1 MDHLLQDLRYTSR
14 TLRKSPGFAAVAV
27 LMLALG
33 IGANTAIFSV
43 VDGLL
48 LRPLPYPE
56 PDALVQIRHVNQRGG
71 SILNF
76 AYPNFVD
83 LREQNRSLDAVGAYA
98 SVRISVTGGSEPTR
112 VEGAYV
118 TEGFFESLGVTPEL
132 GRAFAPN
139 EVGASAAGVAVV
151 GHGYWQD
158 NLGGVGDLSEAVVRV
173 GEAVYRVVG
182 VMPQGFAF
190 PGETRLWLPSG
201 ASLETENRTAH
212 NYHVVGRLSGE
223 VSLEQ
228 AQEDLSA
235 IARRLKATYGDD
247 TAMSDVAAVP
257 LREELVGPT
266 RTPLL
271 ILLGAAG
278 FLLLITCANVA
289 NLLLARM
296 AARQREISIR
306 LALGASRGRVA
317 TQLLTE
323 SLVLSLAGGGL
334 AVALAL
340 WGVPAMLA
348 LEPGGLPRL
357 GEVGINWTVL
367 LFALAASVLTACV
380 LGVMPALSQAT
391 GDARGALAEGQLTQT
406 GGVRSQHARR
416 VLVVAQV
423 ALTLVL
429 LAGAGLLGR
438 SFLSLLTLDPGYR
451 TGGGL
456 VMDLWMP
463 GGEGSVERA
472 GRFHDELR
480 ARLQALPGVAEV
492 GGVSSFPLSG
502 GVSDGSFVILDGP
515 ADVAGLISFDQVMRQ
530 PELIERMRQMFN
542 DPERTGQ
549 AEFRVASEGYFR
561 AMGIPLRRGRFFDE
575 RDVPDATHVA
585 LISQSLAETRWP
597 GEDPIGKW
605 IEFGNMDGD
614 LTPFMIVG
622 VVGDVR
628 DRALGAIPRPT
639 FYGNARQRP
648 TRTLEYSVVM
658 RAADD
663 ATALIPS
670 ARAVV
675 RELRADVPVE
685 FRTVDEIVSSSVS
698 DRRFVLLLLGF
709 FAATALLLAVTGIYG
724 VISYLAA
731 QRTKEMGIRLAL
743 GAATGQVSRLLVGQ
757 GAALALIGVGIGLL
771 AALGLTRLLGSLL
784 YDVGA
789 ADPVTFGAAAL
800 LLGGV
805 AVLASYLPARRVSR
819 LDPMST
825 LRRE

>member
-1 MDHLLQDLRYTSR
+1 MDHALQDLRYSLR
-14 TLRKSPGFAAVAV
+14 TLRKSPGFTAVAV
-27 LMLALG
+27 VMLALG

-43 VDGLL
+43 VDGVL

-56 PDALVQIRHVNQRGG
+56 PHELVQIRHVNEGGG

-76 AYPNFVD
+76 AYPNFLD
-83 LREQNRSLDAVGAYA
+83 LREQNRSLDAMGAYA
-98 SVRISVTGGSEPTR
+98 SGTISVTGGAEPSR

-132 GRAFAPN
+132 GRTLAPN
-139 EVGASAAGVAVV
+139 EMGASAAGVAIV
-151 GHGYWQD
+151 GHGFWQD
-158 NLGGVGDLSEAVVRV
+158 NLGGVRDLSEAFVRV
-173 GEAVYRVVG
+173 GEATYRVVG
-182 VMPQGFAF
+182 VMPRGFAF
-190 PGETRLWLPSG
+190 PGDTRLWLPSD
-201 ASLETENRTAH
+201 ASLATENRTAH
-212 NYHVVGRLSGE
+212 NYHVVGRLSDD
-223 VSLEQ
+223 VALER

-235 IARRLKATYGDD
+235 IARRLEAAYGDD
-247 TAMSDVAAVP
+247 TAMSDVAAVS
-257 LREELVGPT
+257 LREELVGQT

-296 AARQREISIR
+296 AARQRELSIR

-317 TQLLTE
+317 TQFLTE

-334 AVALAL
+334 AVVLAL
-340 WGVPAMLA
+340 SGVPALLA
-348 LEPGGLPRL
+348 LEPGALPRL
-357 GEVGINWTVL
+357 EAVGTNWTVL
-367 LFALAASVLTACV
+367 LFALAASVATACA
-380 LGVMPALSQAT
+380 LGVMPALSPAT
-391 GDARGALAEGQLTQT
+391 GDARGALAEGQRTQT
-406 GGVRSQHARR
+406 GGARSQRARS

-429 LAGAGLLGR
+429 LTGAGLLGR
-438 SFLSLLTLDPGYR
+438 SFVRLLTLDPGYR
-451 TGGGL
+451 TEGGL
-456 VMDLWMP
+456 VMDLWIP
-463 GGEGSVERA
+463 GGEGAVERA
-472 GRFHDELR
+472 GRFHEELL
-480 ARLQALPGVAEV
+480 ARLRALPGVEEV
-492 GGVSSFPLSG
+492 GGVSSFPLGG
-502 GVSDGSFVILDGP
+502 GVSNGTFAILDGP
-515 ADVAGLISFDQVMRQ
+515 ADVAGLTSFEQIMRQ
-530 PELIERMRQMFN
+530 PELLERVQQMLS
-542 DPERTGQ
+542 DPARTGS

-561 AMGIPLRRGRFFDE
+561 AMGIPLLRGRFFDE
-575 RDVPDATHVA
+575 RDEPSATHVA

-597 GEDPIGKW
+597 AEDAIGKW

-614 LTPFMIVG
+614 FTPFMVVG
-622 VVGDVR
+622 IVGDVR
-628 DRALGAIPRPT
+628 ERALGGDPRPT
-639 FYGNARQRP
+639 FYGHARQRP
-648 TRTLEYSVVM
+648 TRTLEYHVVM
-658 RAADD
+658 RAEGD
-663 ATALIPS
+663 PS
-670 ARAVV
+670 TLTVPAGAIV
-675 RELRADVPVE
+675 RELRSDVPVR
-685 FRTVDEIVSSSVS
+685 FRTVEQIVSSSVS

-757 GAALALIGVGIGLL
+757 GALLALIGVGIGLL
-771 AALGLTRLLGSLL
+771 AALSLTRLLGSLL

-805 AVLASYLPARRVSR
+805 AVLASYVPARRVSR